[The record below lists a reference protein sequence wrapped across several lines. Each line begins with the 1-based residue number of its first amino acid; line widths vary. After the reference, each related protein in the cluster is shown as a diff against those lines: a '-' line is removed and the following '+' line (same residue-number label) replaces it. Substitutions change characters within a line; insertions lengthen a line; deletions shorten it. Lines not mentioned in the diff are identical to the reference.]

1 LRFVKAE
8 EEFAELAKKASTI
21 ELELTKSSELLALN
35 TKKVEEREKTLLAAE
50 LEVSNLNKKVQ
61 ALGIIRNNQF
71 S

>member
-1 LRFVKAE
+1 MRFVKAE

-35 TKKVEEREKTLLAAE
+35 TQKVEEREKTLLAAE